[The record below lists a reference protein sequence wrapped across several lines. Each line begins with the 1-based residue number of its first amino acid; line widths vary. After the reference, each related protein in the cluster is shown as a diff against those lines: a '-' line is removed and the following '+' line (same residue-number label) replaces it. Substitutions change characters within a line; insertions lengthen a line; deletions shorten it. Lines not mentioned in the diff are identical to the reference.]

1 MKKLFS
7 AIIGIQWKTVLAAV
21 WKFVRRRWKLLLILA
36 IILLPL
42 VALGFF
48 LFGPEEPEYITAESK
63 RGDLIQTV
71 EAVGTVISEKDLELK
86 FPVTGVVEKVNVKE
100 GDVVE
105 ADQVLAEL
113 RNDSLEADLSSASAS
128 YQSALADLRELEEG
142 TRPEEIAISEAEVE
156 NKRAALGAARA
167 SLENSERSLER
178 SEDKLAQLREESD
191 ISLSGYVS
199 TAGSTISQELTD
211 IQNSLNELDDDF
223 DTTVIK
229 NAVEF
234 RSNIQYEIYQGN
246 RRDANNAIASALLGN
261 SPANFTEAIRNLEAA
276 RSAALAA
283 VTAANN
289 AYSIILLLPTTH
301 YLTTAVKETYKDSA
315 ASERNSIQSALSDIE
330 DQIKSVRDASAN
342 FGTKIATEESTLATA
357 QGTKDKAMADIATYE
372 TSLRVQEAQLQLKK
386 AGARQADIDSARA
399 SANKAYAGVRYA
411 QARLDDTI
419 LKAPIAGRITKANL
433 KTGEFTGAFED
444 FDRAITMLGDSPY
457 RVEMY
462 ISEIDVPKVGYEQE
476 GGIELD
482 AYPGRDFLIRVT
494 EIDPAATIVDGVPK
508 YRIKLDFLEDE
519 EESMKIGM
527 TGDVDVIT
535 GIEYD
540 VITVPGRAVIKN
552 ALGQDIIRILEN
564 EDEVEERT
572 VVIGMETDTDIEI
585 ISGAKEGEEII
596 ILIKE

>member
-1 MKKLFS
+1 M
-7 AIIGIQWKTVLAAV
+7 LAAV